1 MSWLL
6 WIVLPWTLGCM
17 YLFELVFLF
26 FSDMYLTVELWD
38 HMTTLFLVFRG
49 AFILFS
55 TVAAPNYVL
64 ANSVGGFPFIHIFS
78 NICDLCSF
86 DDDHSDRYEVVWYF
100 CVVLIC
106 ISLMINDV
114 EYLFM
119 CLLAICMSLEKLSF
133 FADFLTE
140 FFFFLIYWS
149 VCTDCMC
156 WILTPCWSYYLQIFS
171 SIQVHYLFILS
182 VVFFAMQK
190 LFIRSHL
197 FIFAFVSF
205 AWGERCKQIF

>member
-1 MSWLL
+1 
-6 WIVLPWTLGCM
+6 M

-26 FSDMYLTVELWD
+26 FSDMYPTVELQD

-64 ANSVGGFPFIHIFS
+64 ASSVGGFPFIHIFS

-119 CLLAICMSLEKLSF
+119 CLLAICMSSLEKLSF
-133 FADFLTE
+133 SADFLTE
-140 FFFFLIYWS
+140 FFFFNILIRVYRLHVLDINPLLVILFADIFFYSSTLSFHS
-149 VCTDCMC
+149 VSGFLC
-156 WILTPCWSYYLQIFS
+156 
-171 SIQVHYLFILS
+171 H
-182 VVFFAMQK
+182 AK
-190 LFIRSHL
+190 
-197 FIFAFVSF
+197 AFH
-205 AWGERCKQIF
+205 